1 MRPAISGGYS
11 VSVGGRFHQ
20 TTQVTHQVLWL
31 KLSINPTVIDL
42 RRQHFFCPPKK
53 REFRLR
59 CFGSQY
65 PSSHNHQSSKMGRSN
80 ISFLPFR
87 VIFHFHDYGRKG
99 KSPSFFWW
107 DVVHALWQC
116 LKIHWTERH
125 GFLKVNIC
133 NICKLSAIFRILP
146 TEICS
151 VFFSTPKKL
160 RYILHLKCCWMPQ
173 GTSAKQKHD
182 GTSEGVRCLSAT
194 AGVESSSVGWL
205 WPTKNWASWPVG
217 MLGNIEVWWENLPS
231 RERVH
236 IPPNGKRNIIF
247 KSALGKR
254 ICLFPGG
261 YGISIISTAFLG
273 FVSSNICP
281 KGRKNTR
288 HVICGKIMQLQM
300 RVSAFVYHLDPRS
313 TLLLNHLPLAW

>member
-151 VFFSTPKKL
+151 VFFRPRKN
-160 RYILHLKCCWMPQ
+160 Y
-173 GTSAKQKHD
+173 GTSF
-182 GTSEGVRCLSAT
+182 TSNAAE
-194 AGVESSSVGWL
+194 
-205 WPTKNWASWPVG
+205 
-217 MLGNIEVWWENLPS
+217 
-231 RERVH
+231 
-236 IPPNGKRNIIF
+236 
-247 KSALGKR
+247 
-254 ICLFPGG
+254 
-261 YGISIISTAFLG
+261 
-273 FVSSNICP
+273 CP
-281 KGRKNTR
+281 KVRR
-288 HVICGKIMQLQM
+288 
-300 RVSAFVYHLDPRS
+300 RSRS
-313 TLLLNHLPLAW
+313 TMGLPRECVAFQQRLGWKVVP